1 MIADL
6 QLKTETFFTKN
17 ERSPFVRLVDNI
29 ANFNIRRPVF
39 RWKVPIGGFLWKY
52 NRWRF
57 TIDVTAEGMI
67 ECSIQLLNVNK
78 IQGKQNIFSTDKET
92 MVDFK
97 SSHK

>member
-1 MIADL
+1 MFAAQSSDGRFPSVAFSENTTDEDL
-6 QLKTETFFTKN
+6 L
-17 ERSPFVRLVDNI
+17 S
-29 ANFNIRRPVF
+29 
-39 RWKVPIGGFLWKY
+39 
-52 NRWRF
+52 
-57 TIDVTAEGMI
+57 IDVTAEGMI